1 MDKSFQQF
9 SPEQLRQLL
18 SSPTAQDLMAM
29 LNREHTGSVQSALA
43 DAQRGDMTAA
53 KAALQA
59 CLSDPRT
66 RQLIKKLQE
75 EQHG

>member
-1 MDKSFQQF
+1 MDKSFPQF
-9 SPEQLRQLL
+9 SPEQLKQLL
-18 SSPTAQDLMAM
+18 SSPAAQDLMTM
-29 LNREHTGSVQSALA
+29 LSRDHTSAVQNALA
-43 DAQRGDMTAA
+43 DAQKGDVAAA
-53 KAALQA
+53 KRALQA